1 MWVGGNININLNIN
15 WRTLMYTTDM
25 THDEVVNTIAATGTD
40 VTYIITGEPGIGKSD
55 LLKRLAST
63 LPSYQPIYVDCPTMD
78 IPDIQLPFVEA
89 GTSRFATNAMWGGD
103 NTRPKLI
110 MLDELPKSSNVTRL
124 LFTRLLLDHVI
135 GAYTLPEGSIVFA
148 TGNRTQDGV
157 GDVFPAHM
165 NNRVG
170 TLPLAKPT
178 AEQWLLWAENNGID
192 PVVRAFV
199 NQFPHTME
207 PAGSPQNPYVFD
219 PKTRTDKFVSP
230 RSLSKASVVIS
241 KRSTL
246 GRSSTTKAVAG
257 ILGASAAADLSAYL
271 DLADQLPSWQSI
283 MATPDKATVP
293 TATPAQL
300 MIAYGMSDKVR
311 GVPTKDL
318 APIVE
323 TLVTYGNRM
332 HLEVAAV
339 AFIGMLRANVMC
351 ATNKKFQQWAGDNQ
365 WAMK

>member
-1 MWVGGNININLNIN
+1 MRNDAL
-15 WRTLMYTTDM
+15 
-25 THDEVVNTIAATGTD
+25 THDEIVNTISETGTD
-40 VTYIITGEPGIGKSD
+40 VTYLVTGEPGIGKSD
-55 LLKRLAST
+55 LLKRLSEK
-63 LPSYQPIYVDCPTMD
+63 LPTHQAIYVDCPTMD
-78 IPDIQLPFVEA
+78 IPDVQLPYVEG
-89 GTSRFATNAMWGGD
+89 GTSRFATNAMWGTD

-124 LFTRLLLDHVI
+124 LFTRLLLDRVI
-135 GAYTLPEGSIVFA
+135 GAYKLPEGSIVFA

-157 GDVFPAHM
+157 GDTFPAHM

-178 AEQWLLWAENNGID
+178 AEQWLLWAESNGID
-192 PVVRAFV
+192 PIVRAFV

-230 RSLSKASVVIS
+230 RSLAKASVVIS
-241 KRSTL
+241 KRDTL
-246 GRSSTTKAVAG
+246 GRDSTTKVVAG
-257 ILGASAAADLSAYL
+257 ILGESAAADISAYI
-271 DLADQLPSWQSI
+271 DLADQLPSWNSI
-283 MATPDKATVP
+283 MTSPETAMVP
-293 TATPAQL
+293 NATPAQL

-311 GVPTKDL
+311 GVPAKDL
-318 APIVE
+318 AGIVE
-323 TLVTYGNRM
+323 TLVAYGNRM

-339 AFIGMLRANVMC
+339 AFTGMLRANMMC
-351 ATNKKFQQWAGDNQ
+351 ATNKKFQKWAEENK